1 MTLTAHDVSWKVRS
15 RTIVD
20 RITLSVDPGEV
31 LGIVGPNGSG
41 KTSLLRCLAGIHRA
55 HTGTV
60 TLAGQPL
67 AGLGDTERAR
77 SIAFVGQ
84 NPTTE
89 TDLTVA
95 DVVALGRIPHR
106 SRWNGLSDDD
116 RSAISA
122 GLDRVGLPGF
132 ADRRWQTLSGGER
145 QRTQLARAFA
155 QEAPVML
162 LDEPTNHLD
171 IRSQLQLMRLIG
183 ESQEKTTAVVLHDL
197 QLAATFCTRLAV
209 VDGGRIAADGPPEA
223 VLTAELLTDVFGIT
237 ADVVHDGSGLL
248 MLRYRGVVE
257 QPPGRGR

>member
-1 MTLTAHDVSWKVRS
+1 MTLSANNVSWAVRS

-20 RITLSVDPGEV
+20 RVTVAVAPGEV

-41 KTSLLRCLAGIHRA
+41 KTSLLRCLAGILRA
-55 HTGTV
+55 HSGTV
-60 TLAGQPL
+60 TLAGQPV
-67 AGLGDTERAR
+67 AALGDAERAR
-77 SIAFVGQ
+77 RIAFVGQ

-89 TDLTVA
+89 ADLTVA

-106 SRWNGLSDDD
+106 NRWSGLSDDD
-116 RSAISA
+116 RLAISA

-155 QEAPVML
+155 QETPVML

-171 IRSQLQLMRLIG
+171 IRSQLQLMRLIR
-183 ESQEKTTAVVLHDL
+183 ENPEKTTVVVLHDL
-197 QLAATFCTRLAV
+197 QLAATFCTRLVV
-209 VDGGRIAADGPPEA
+209 VDRGRIAADGSPDQ
-223 VLTAELLTDVFGIT
+223 VLTCELLTEVFGID
-237 ADVVHDGSGLL
+237 ADVVNDGVGSL

-257 QPPGRGR
+257 